1 MITLTK
7 KPKNPIVIEGFPGFG
22 LIGTITTEFL
32 IEHLG
37 CEKIGHY
44 YFEHLPATLAMHNGK
59 IVSPVTIY
67 YSSKFNIV
75 LIHSITAAT
84 GVEWE
89 AADVVLDVC
98 KQVNAKEIISIE
110 GVGSAEA
117 TGERVFYHTENKKRA
132 ETLEKMK
139 IEALEEGIIVG
150 VTSSLLL
157 KSKDPITC
165 IFAETHSNLPDSKA
179 AATVIKVLDKILGLK
194 VDPKPLLDQAEK
206 FEEKLKQM
214 MEQTEL
220 ASQEREKKQLNYVG

>member
-1 MITLTK
+1 M
-7 KPKNPIVIEGFPGFG
+7 
-22 LIGTITTEFL
+22 
-32 IEHLG
+32 
-37 CEKIGHY
+37 
-44 YFEHLPATLAMHNGK
+44 
-59 IVSPVTIY
+59 
-67 YSSKFNIV
+67 
-75 LIHSITAAT
+75 
-84 GVEWE
+84 
-89 AADVVLDVC
+89 
-98 KQVNAKEIISIE
+98 
-110 GVGSAEA
+110 
-117 TGERVFYHTENKKRA
+117 FYHTENKKRA

>member
-59 IVSPVTIY
+59 IVSPVTVY

-157 KSKDPITC
+157 KSKDPIT
-165 IFAETHSNLPDSKA
+165 SSL
-179 AATVIKVLDKILGLK
+179 VLIPTGVSPESGAYSPSLYLSIIGNNCPHVEEICPLTILR
-194 VDPKPLLDQAEK
+194 ARY
-206 FEEKLKQM
+206 
-214 MEQTEL
+214 
-220 ASQEREKKQLNYVG
+220 AN